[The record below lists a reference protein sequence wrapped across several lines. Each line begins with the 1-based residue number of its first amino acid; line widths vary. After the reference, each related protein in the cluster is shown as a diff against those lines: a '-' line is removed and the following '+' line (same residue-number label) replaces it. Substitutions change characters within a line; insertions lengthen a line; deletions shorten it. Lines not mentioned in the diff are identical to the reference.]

1 MNNHTLSQQ
10 SLSQLAQY
18 DTPTVCNAIEL
29 FEVRPHNEGY
39 MDQSIKACFP
49 TLPPMVGYAT
59 TATFRA
65 ATPAGDSAY
74 STLEKQIAAFAEL
87 PSPPIIVFQDV
98 DNPTA
103 AATFGEVMC
112 TTYKQFGAAGL
123 ITSGAGRDLQQVQ
136 ALQFPT
142 FTNGSICSHGFCVI
156 PTMQVP
162 VEVGGITISP
172 GDLLHGDLNGVA
184 TIPHDIASEVA
195 DVCAGIVRAEAV
207 VLEYLKSGTV
217 TPTGLET
224 ATAECHRMLDELKGS
239 LH

>member
-1 MNNHTLSQQ
+1 MAENLVAPSHCWQYLLMTNLTLSQP
-10 SLSQLAQY
+10 SLNQLAQY

-74 STLEKQIAAFAEL
+74 STLEKQIA
-87 PSPPIIVFQDV
+87 
-98 DNPTA
+98 
-103 AATFGEVMC
+103 
-112 TTYKQFGAAGL
+112 
-123 ITSGAGRDLQQVQ
+123 
-136 ALQFPT
+136 
-142 FTNGSICSHGFCVI
+142 
-156 PTMQVP
+156 
-162 VEVGGITISP
+162 
-172 GDLLHGDLNGVA
+172 
-184 TIPHDIASEVA
+184 SEVA

-207 VLEYLKSGTV
+207 VLEYLNSGKV

-224 ATAECHRMLDELKGS
+224 ATTECHRMIDELKAS